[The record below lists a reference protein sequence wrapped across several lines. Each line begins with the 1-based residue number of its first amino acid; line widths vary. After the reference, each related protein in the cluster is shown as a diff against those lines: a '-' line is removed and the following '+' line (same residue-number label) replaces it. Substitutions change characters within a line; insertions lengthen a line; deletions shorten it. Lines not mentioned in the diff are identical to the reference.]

1 MTDWTQPDP
10 DAAIHW
16 RDLGREIGAICTYED
31 CAKPHR
37 ANGYC
42 LNHYL
47 DRRDPNRIQRRA
59 LMLVSR
65 ERAIHGAVP
74 MDDVEWLL
82 ECDPRMTAHQMAPRF
97 DISVGGLRAACKRAG
112 RFDLLDRLVRN
123 AELAGHNVSR
133 AS

>member
-1 MTDWTQPDP
+1 MADWTKPDP
-10 DAAIHW
+10 SALDHRIELSRELFAIS
-16 RDLGREIGAICTYED
+16 ED
-31 CAKPHR
+31 K
-37 ANGYC
+37 
-42 LNHYL
+42 
-47 DRRDPNRIQRRA
+47 RRA
-59 LMLVSR
+59 RIVAR
-65 ERAIHGAVP
+65 ERAVHGAVP

>member
-1 MTDWTQPDP
+1 MSDWTKPDP
-10 DAAIHW
+10 KAIERRMELGNELRAHAA
-16 RDLGREIGAICTYED
+16 A
-31 CAKPHR
+31 
-37 ANGYC
+37 
-42 LNHYL
+42 
-47 DRRDPNRIQRRA
+47 RRA
-59 LMLVSR
+59 ARLVAR

-97 DISVGGLRAACKRAG
+97 EISVGGLRAACKRAG